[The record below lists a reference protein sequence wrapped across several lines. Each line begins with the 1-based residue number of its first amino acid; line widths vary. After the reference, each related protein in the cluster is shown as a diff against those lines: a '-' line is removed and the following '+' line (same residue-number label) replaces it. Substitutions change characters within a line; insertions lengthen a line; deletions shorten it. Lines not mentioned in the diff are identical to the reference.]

1 MKAIRVKAYQ
11 NLANYRKPTSFVLKE
26 SYPLPPY
33 SSVIGMI
40 HMACGFTSYVPMK
53 ISIQGS
59 YFSSLSDAYIKYE
72 FGAGIPFESGRHQ
85 LAVPSGDD
93 KPFGITRGLGNVQL
107 MVDMNLLFHV
117 VPDDSQMTE
126 IIETR
131 LNDPVLYPA
140 LGRWEDLL
148 RIDEVALT
156 DLEQVELDD
165 DLALPNDAYV
175 PLALLYQ
182 YENLVKQD
190 SSTRYNLH
198 KVFHV
203 DPESGKRIWDESIE
217 VAFVAQNNPIGGQ
230 TGTTILADKIDEQL
244 IPVFLA

>member
-40 HMACGFTSYVPMK
+40 HVSCGFTSYVPMK
-53 ISIQGS
+53 LSIQGS
-59 YFSSLSDAYIKYE
+59 FYSSVNDAYIKYE
-72 FGAGIPFESGRHQ
+72 FGAGVPFESGRHQ
-85 LAVPSGDD
+85 LIIPSGES

-107 MVDMNLLFHV
+107 MVDVNLLFHV
-117 VPDDSQMTE
+117 VPDDPDM
-126 IIETR
+126 IDVIAAR
-131 LNDPVLYPA
+131 LNEPDMYPA

-148 RIDEVALT
+148 RIDEVELT
-156 DLEQVELDD
+156 DLEQIELDD

-175 PLALLYQ
+175 PLGHLY
-182 YENLVKQD
+182 EGRGLFNND
-190 SSTRYNLH
+190 WSTRYNVH

-203 DPESGKRIWDESIE
+203 DPETGKRVWDESIK
-217 VAFVAQNNPIGGQ
+217 VAYVSKNDSIDSQTNPS
-230 TGTTILADKIDEQL
+230 ILADRMNGQI